1 MFYTY
6 KEPFGTYGAESAAV
20 YADGV
25 KLLGMQGVRMT
36 LHLFGS
42 SEEVF
47 IPLPGGHNIYNALA
61 AACVG
66 AACGMGIHE
75 ICRGISSVRTI
86 GGRSN
91 FIRGGGITVIDDCYN
106 ANPVSMRASVDVL
119 CGAQG
124 RKIAVLGDMGELG
137 ENERK
142 LHEEVGRYA
151 AQNGIDLLYCTG
163 ELSREMARGALEAKD
178 RQMGVFYFPD
188 KQRLL
193 DAVLGEVQSG
203 DTVLVKA
210 SHFME
215 FSEIVKA
222 FQERNTEL

>member
-1 MFYTY
+1 
-6 KEPFGTYGAESAAV
+6 
-20 YADGV
+20 
-25 KLLGMQGVRMT
+25 MT